1 MIQNKR
7 RSVQS
12 RQKILHDLGER
23 VKELT
28 ALHQTAR
35 ILQNHRATPLEVLR
49 DIVALLPPAWQY
61 PELTA
66 ARIRFN
72 GIAVATPDLLETPWR
87 QSAGFTLSDG
97 KQGEIEVWYLEE
109 MPPEAEGPFLAEERN
124 LINSLAEMLRS
135 YFERRE
141 AQEALQRA
149 HDGLELRV
157 KERTAELVSLNKALE
172 AEIAERKRTE
182 EKIRSYQEEL
192 RSLASELSLTEER
205 ERRAIAT
212 DLHDHI
218 GQILALTKIK
228 LGELQHQT
236 KGKTLEEIREL
247 VEQSIQY
254 TRTLTFELSPPILYE
269 LGFQAAVEWLAEQIQ
284 EKHGIRVS
292 VDGDEAVGPLSDDIR
307 MLLFKAVRELLLNV
321 AKHAHARQ
329 TTVIIRQEGEG
340 LRIMVADDGEGFDV
354 SLLEGPAGS
363 TRGFG
368 LFSIRERLSHFGGW
382 LEINSQPGEGT
393 TAILHT
399 PLKPGAGREP

>member
-1 MIQNKR
+1 MILSKP

-35 ILQNHRATPLEVLR
+35 ILQNHRALPLEVLR
-49 DIVALLPPAWQY
+49 DIVDLLPPAWQY
-61 PELTA
+61 PEITA

-72 GIAVATPDLLETPWR
+72 GTAVATPNLRETPWR
-87 QSAGFTLSDG
+87 QSAEFTLSG
-97 KQGEIEVWYLEE
+97 GQHGEIEVWYLEE
-109 MPPEAEGPFLAEERN
+109 TPPEIEGPFLAEERN

-182 EKIRSYQEEL
+182 EKIRSYQEQL

-228 LGELQHQT
+228 LGELQQQA
-236 KGKTLEEIREL
+236 KGRTLEEIREL

-254 TRTLTFELSPPILYE
+254 TRSLTFELSPPILYE
-269 LGFQAAVEWLAEQIQ
+269 LGFQAAVEWLAEQMQ

-292 VDGDEAVGPLSDDIR
+292 VDGNHAVGPLSDDIR
-307 MLLFKAVRELLLNV
+307 MFLFKAVRELLLNV
-321 AKHAHARQ
+321 AKHAQASQ
-329 TTVIIRQEGEG
+329 TTVSIRQEGEN
-340 LRIMVADDGEGFDV
+340 LRIAVADNGLGFDV
-354 SLLEGPAGS
+354 SQFEGPSGS

-368 LFSIRERLSHFGGW
+368 LFSVRERSNHFGGQ
-382 LEINSQPGEGT
+382 LEINSQPGKGT
-393 TAILHT
+393 TAILFV
-399 PLKPGAGREP
+399 PLQLGNGHEP

>member
-1 MIQNKR
+1 MILSKP

-35 ILQNHRATPLEVLR
+35 ILQNHRALPLEVLR
-49 DIVALLPPAWQY
+49 DIVDLLPPAWQY
-61 PELTA
+61 PEITA

-72 GIAVATPDLLETPWR
+72 GMAVATPNLRETPWR
-87 QSAGFTLSDG
+87 QNAGFTLSGGQQG
-97 KQGEIEVWYLEE
+97 KIEVWYLEE
-109 MPPEAEGPFLAEERN
+109 TPPEAEGPFLAEERN

-182 EKIRSYQEEL
+182 EKIHSYQEQL

-228 LGELQHQT
+228 LGELQQQA
-236 KGKTLEEIREL
+236 KGRTLEEIREL

-254 TRTLTFELSPPILYE
+254 TRSLTFELSPPILYE
-269 LGFQAAVEWLAEQIQ
+269 LGFQAAVEWLAEQMQ
-284 EKHGIRVS
+284 EKHGIRIS
-292 VDGDEAVGPLSDDIR
+292 VNGNHAVGPLSDDIR
-307 MLLFKAVRELLLNV
+307 MFLFKAVRELLLNV
-321 AKHAHARQ
+321 AKHAQARQ
-329 TTVIIRQEGEG
+329 TTVSIRQEGEN
-340 LRIMVADDGEGFDV
+340 LRIAVADDGVGFDV
-354 SLLEGPAGS
+354 SQLEGPSGS

-368 LFSIRERLSHFGGW
+368 LFSVRERSNHFGGQ
-382 LEINSQPGEGT
+382 LEINSQPGKGT
-393 TAILHT
+393 TAILFV
-399 PLKPGAGREP
+399 PLQLGNGHEP

>member
-1 MIQNKR
+1 MIRNKP

-35 ILQNHRATPLEVLR
+35 ILQNHRALPLEILR

-61 PELTA
+61 PEITA

-72 GIAVATPDLLETPWR
+72 GMAVATPNLRETTWR
-87 QSAGFTLSDG
+87 QSTGFNLSDG
-97 KQGEIEVWYLEE
+97 QHGEIEVWYLEE
-109 MPPEAEGPFLAEERN
+109 TPPEAEGPFLAEERN

-182 EKIRSYQEEL
+182 EKIRSYQEQL

-228 LGELQHQT
+228 LGELQQQA
-236 KGKTLEEIREL
+236 KGQTLEEIREL

-254 TRTLTFELSPPILYE
+254 TRSLTFELSPPILYE
-269 LGFQAAVEWLAEQIQ
+269 LGFQAAVEWLAEQMQ

-292 VDGDEAVGPLSDDIR
+292 VNGDHAVGPLSDDIR
-307 MLLFKAVRELLLNV
+307 MFLFKAVRELLLNV
-321 AKHAHARQ
+321 AKHAQAHQ
-329 TTVIIRQEGEG
+329 TTVGIRQEGEN
-340 LRIMVADDGEGFDV
+340 LRITVADDGEGFEV
-354 SLLEGPAGS
+354 SQLEGPSGS

-368 LFSIRERLSHFGGW
+368 LFSVRERLNHFGGQ
-382 LEINSQPGEGT
+382 LEIHSQPGKGT
-393 TAILHT
+393 TAILFV
-399 PLKPGAGREP
+399 PLQLGNGHEL